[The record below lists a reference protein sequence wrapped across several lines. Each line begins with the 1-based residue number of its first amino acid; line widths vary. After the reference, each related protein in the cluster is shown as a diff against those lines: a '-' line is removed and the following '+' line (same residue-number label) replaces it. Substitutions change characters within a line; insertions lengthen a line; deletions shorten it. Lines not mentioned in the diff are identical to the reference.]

1 MRREAWIYAK
11 ALIYSVFGQFKN
23 TRFSPLAPIFCTI
36 ECRFFL
42 IKWRGFNGWGENMN
56 YYLQNMAII
65 ILQVTLLGVLKL
77 ILHILLLLQGS
88 ILLKTTVKYWSRIN
102 RSKYK
107 ISAYAIFVFTFTY
120 LFLSPLAIPKFGKPA
135 NTSFYLLLATS
146 ELSVYYLIVRCTNS
160 STSIKNLVLFVCA
173 TSSVVI
179 LHNLTKADFGQNDQL
194 VYLIVSIIL
203 TYSALSFFKNRTY
216 SSSKFIETS
225 RIDIF
230 FQLSI
235 FTCNSLPML
244 SSICHI
250 LVQLIYPQY
259 NFRETYKSENNLFI
273 LNYLQ
278 FFPYLG
284 YLAFFYYCNKALSW
298 IK

>member
-1 MRREAWIYAK
+1 M
-11 ALIYSVFGQFKN
+11 
-23 TRFSPLAPIFCTI
+23 
-36 ECRFFL
+36 
-42 IKWRGFNGWGENMN
+42 
-56 YYLQNMAII
+56 
-65 ILQVTLLGVLKL
+65 TLVLLKVNLFGVLKL
-77 ILHILLLLQGS
+77 IINVLLILQACLV
-88 ILLKTTVKYWSRIN
+88 IKTTVKHWRRIN

-107 ISAYAIFVFTFTY
+107 IAAYAILVFTITY
-120 LFLSPLAIPKFGKPA
+120 LFLSPLASPRFGRTV
-135 NTSFYLLLATS
+135 NIGFYLLLATS
-146 ELSVYYLIVRCTNS
+146 ELSAYYLIVRCTNS
-160 STSIKNLVLFVCA
+160 STPIKNLVLLVC
-173 TSSVVI
+173 VVSTIII
-179 LHNLTKADFGQNDQL
+179 LHNVTIADFGQNDQL

-250 LVQLIYPQY
+250 LIQLIYPQY
-259 NFRETYKSENNLFI
+259 NFRATYKPENNLYI

-278 FFPYLG
+278 LFPFFG
-284 YLAFFYYCNKALSW
+284 YLAFLYYSNKALSW

>member
-1 MRREAWIYAK
+1 
-11 ALIYSVFGQFKN
+11 
-23 TRFSPLAPIFCTI
+23 
-36 ECRFFL
+36 
-42 IKWRGFNGWGENMN
+42 MN
-56 YYLQNMAII
+56 SYLQKMAIV
-65 ILQVTLLGVLKL
+65 ILKVNLFGVLKL
-77 ILHILLLLQGS
+77 TLHILLLLQAC
-88 ILLKTTVKYWSRIN
+88 LLIKTTVKYWRRIN
-102 RSKYK
+102 HSKYK
-107 ISAYAIFVFTFTY
+107 TSAYAILVFTITY
-120 LFLSPLAIPKFGKPA
+120 LFLPPLASPRFGKPV
-135 NTSFYLLLATS
+135 NIGFYLLLATS
-146 ELSVYYLIVRCTNS
+146 ELSAYYLIVRCTNS
-160 STSIKNLVLFVCA
+160 STPIKNLVLLVCA
-173 TSSVVI
+173 TSTIII
-179 LHNLTKADFGQNDQL
+179 LHNSTMADFGQNDQI

-250 LVQLIYPQY
+250 LIQLIYPQY
-259 NFRETYKSENNLFI
+259 NFRETYKPENSLYI

-278 FFPYLG
+278 LFPYLG
-284 YLAFFYYCNKALSW
+284 YLAFLYYCNKALSW